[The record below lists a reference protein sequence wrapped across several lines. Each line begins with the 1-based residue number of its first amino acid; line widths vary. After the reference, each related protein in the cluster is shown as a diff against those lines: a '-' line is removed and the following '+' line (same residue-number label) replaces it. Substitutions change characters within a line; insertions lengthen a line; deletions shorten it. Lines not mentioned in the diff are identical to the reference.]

1 MRLRQGPPVGRRRVG
16 SRVGVDAVHWARRQA
31 LVATRTQLGDDD
43 DVGTVVE
50 DRPELR
56 WTMAKTR
63 VAVDALAHLDSK
75 RRILPFGVARSFGN
89 ALITRACGH
98 DAGIYRT
105 GPKVVSLARLA
116 PLRRQLVPSFTV
128 TSRSHRVRSVTAGVA
143 LVIVA
148 AACGSSKTSATDSP
162 KDDSTTTT
170 SAPATTTMPKDMDHS
185 GGKDGGDDHHHDD
198 SKIAYAKLSATTKA
212 EVDIVV
218 KWASKY
224 KTAADAN
231 KDGWVKATK
240 SLYGIG
246 SHYLKGGPLG
256 FLKQPSE
263 PNLAEPNVLL
273 FDGEGTDAKLAGVSY
288 IMNNPVNPEGFTGN
302 DDSWHRHDAVCF
314 VIKDM
319 LVISEGSRET
329 SPINLAPEKCKA
341 KGGTMFPIANL
352 TMMHLWVGDGY
363 MGDYPIFAHD
373 HPLLLDGYQP
383 QKDV

>member
-1 MRLRQGPPVGRRRVG
+1 MPTLTTTSRAKRIRV
-16 SRVGVDAVHWARRQA
+16 
-31 LVATRTQLGDDD
+31 LT
-43 DVGTVVE
+43 
-50 DRPELR
+50 
-56 WTMAKTR
+56 
-63 VAVDALAHLDSK
+63 
-75 RRILPFGVARSFGN
+75 
-89 ALITRACGH
+89 
-98 DAGIYRT
+98 AGI
-105 GPKVVSLARLA
+105 
-116 PLRRQLVPSFTV
+116 
-128 TSRSHRVRSVTAGVA
+128 A

-148 AACGSSKTSATDSP
+148 AACGSSKTNASDSRKADGP
-162 KDDSTTTT
+162 TTTA
-170 SAPATTTMPKDMDHS
+170 APATTTMPKDMDHS
-185 GGKDGGDDHHHDD
+185 GGEHGGEHGGDDHHHND
-198 SKIAYAKLSATTKA
+198 SKIVYAQLSETTKA
-212 EVDIVV
+212 EVDDVI

-246 SHYLKGGPLG
+246 AHYLKGGPLG
-256 FLKQPSE
+256 FTNMPGE
-263 PNLAEPNVLL
+263 PKLTEPNVLL

-288 IMNNPVNPEGFTGN
+288 IMNNPVDPEGFTGK

-314 VIKDM
+314 VMKDM
-319 LVISEGSRET
+319 LVISEGSREL

-352 TMMHLWVGDGY
+352 TMMHLWIGDGY